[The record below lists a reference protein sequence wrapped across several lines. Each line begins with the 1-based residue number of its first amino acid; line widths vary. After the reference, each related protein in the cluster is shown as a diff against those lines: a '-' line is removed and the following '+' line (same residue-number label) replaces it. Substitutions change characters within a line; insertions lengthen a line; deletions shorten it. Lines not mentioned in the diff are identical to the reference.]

1 LITYQVLMSQRVK
14 PTVNSG
20 YALERLRVLLS
31 SVPSGGELR
40 LPPERE
46 LAAEIGV
53 GRRALRRALEVLED
67 EGLIWRQQGK
77 GTFGGSQQVSKT
89 LRVDNLADFTNP
101 LEVMEVR
108 IEIEPVLARLAATK
122 STPALI
128 QQLERLAAKAKEAAD
143 TDSWELWDGAFHRK
157 IAEAAGNQLFILF
170 MGMID
175 QIRQNDAWRHFRER
189 VRSVGRT
196 TLSVQQHEAVIDA
209 IRRLH
214 PSEAEAAMRQHL
226 ISLRSALVEAMQ
238 AASVPAADE
247 ERLHDPAITKAKVLA
262 TEGMK

>member
-1 LITYQVLMSQRVK
+1 MSLRFK
-14 PTVNSG
+14 PTANSG
-20 YALERLRVLLS
+20 FALERLRILLS

-67 EGLIWRQQGK
+67 EGLIWRQQGR
-77 GTFGGSQQVSKT
+77 GTFGGSQQVSRT
-89 LRVDNLADFTNP
+89 LRVDSLADFTNP

-108 IEIEPVLARLAATK
+108 IEIEPILARLAATK
-122 STPALI
+122 ATPALV
-128 QQLERLAAKAKEAAD
+128 QQLERLAAKAAEAAD
-143 TDSWELWDGAFHRK
+143 PDSWELWDGALHRK

-196 TLSVQQHEAVIDA
+196 TLSVHQHEAVIDA

-214 PSEAEAAMRQHL
+214 PAEAEAAMRQHL
-226 ISLRSALVEAMQ
+226 ISLRGALVEAML
-238 AASVPAADE
+238 AASVPAAGE
-247 ERLHDPAITKAKVLA
+247 ENLHHPAISEARSLA

>member
-1 LITYQVLMSQRVK
+1 MPSHTK
-14 PTVNSG
+14 PAANSG
-20 YALERLRVLLS
+20 YALERLRVLLG

-77 GTFGGSQQVSKT
+77 GTFGGSQQISST
-89 LRVDNLADFTNP
+89 LRVNSLAEFTNP
-101 LEVMEVR
+101 IEVMEVR
-108 IEIEPVLARLAATK
+108 IEIEPVLARMAATK
-122 STPALI
+122 ATPALI
-128 QQLERLAAKAKEAAD
+128 QQLEKLAAKAKDSTD

-175 QIRQNDAWRHFRER
+175 QIRQNEAWRHFRER
-189 VRSVGRT
+189 TRSAGRT
-196 TLSVQQHEAVIDA
+196 TLSVEQHNAVIDA
-209 IRRLH
+209 IRHFH
-214 PSEAEAAMRQHL
+214 PAAAEAAMREHL
-226 ISLRSALVEAMQ
+226 ISLHSALIEAMQ
-238 AASVPAADE
+238 AAGSPTAGLDASIG
-247 ERLHDPAITKAKVLA
+247 LQIPNQKSSIT
-262 TEGMK
+262 E